1 MREEQLTMNK
11 KLFLNSISIVFM
23 VLVVV
28 LVFGCNKKE
37 NDVKDNKQSTEMKND
52 DQKVNNTDAAK
63 MVKDG
68 KYFCPMHPAQQT
80 DDPAVKCP
88 ICKMK
93 LNPKSE
99 YNKKMSEEHEAL
111 ETKYSG
117 KKDLIHFE
125 VTLSVIKSDQCE
137 RLIETALSS
146 DKGVVEYHIDIVNKV
161 IHMYLD
167 KSKTTKSNVEKVI
180 SDAGFDA
187 NDTKAGAD
195 AIAKLPADCK

>member
-1 MREEQLTMNK
+1 MNK

-23 VLVVV
+23 LFAVV
-28 LVFGCNKKE
+28 LVTGCNKKE
-37 NDVKDNKQSTEMKND
+37 NDVKDNKQSTETKKD
-52 DQKVNNTDAAK
+52 DQTVNKTDTDK

-93 LNPKSE
+93 LNPKTE

-111 ETKYSG
+111 ETKYAG

-125 VTLSVIKSDQCE
+125 VKLSVIKSDECE

-161 IHMYLD
+161 IHMYID

-195 AIAKLPADCK
+195 AIAKLPAGCK

>member
-1 MREEQLTMNK
+1 MNK
-11 KLFLNSISIVFM
+11 KLFINSISIVSIL
-23 VLVVV
+23 LVVV

-37 NDVKDNKQSTEMKND
+37 NDVKDDKQSTEMKND

-63 MVKDG
+63 MIKDG

-93 LNPKSE
+93 LNPKAE
-99 YNKKMSEEHEAL
+99 YNKKMNEEHEAL
-111 ETKYSG
+111 ETKYAG

-125 VTLSVIKSDQCE
+125 VKLSVIKSDECE

-161 IHMYLD
+161 IHMYID

-187 NDTKAGAD
+187 NDTKAGTD